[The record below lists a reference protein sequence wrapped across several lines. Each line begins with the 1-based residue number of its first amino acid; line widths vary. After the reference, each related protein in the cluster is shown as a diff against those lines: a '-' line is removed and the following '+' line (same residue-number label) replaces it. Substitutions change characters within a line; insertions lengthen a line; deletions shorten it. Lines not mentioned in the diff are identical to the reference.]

1 MHQPNFHS
9 GDLRLFSAHTGHV
22 GLKHKIR
29 IIITLLINSSL
40 IWENHSHRIN
50 LCAKK
55 QSTLLFKL
63 TNTCN
68 PTDKI
73 TILNLSNLK
82 EIDFVVL

>member
-29 IIITLLINSSL
+29 IIITLLKS
-40 IWENHSHRIN
+40 HSHRIN

-63 TNTCN
+63 TNTCT

-82 EIDFVVL
+82 EIDYIVL